1 MANFDIYAA
10 ITDRIIAELENGII
24 PWRKPWTGTTTGAI
38 SRETG
43 RPYSLLNQMLLG
55 TPGEYLTWNQVKKE
69 GGSVK
74 KGAKAKM
81 VVFWKVY
88 PARRRTP
95 TARPSPTPKES
106 PSWEG
111 LPVLRYF
118 NVFHIDDC
126 EGIKPKYTA
135 ETTKHADPTST
146 PKKPLPTTFPAL
158 VLRFE
163 NVRQD
168 QAYYSPSMD
177 LIRLPLMEQ
186 FPDTAEYYST
196 LFHEATHSTGHP
208 KRLDRL
214 PKDAIAAHFG
224 SEGVQQR
231 GACRRDR
238 RGLHLECA
246 GHRNRRHLQKLRR
259 LYPILA
265 QGAQERQAN
274 DRQRRRPR
282 RKGRQ
287 ADSEHRRITPRK
299 HSAR

>member
-81 VVFWKVY
+81 VVFWKIY
-88 PARRRTP
+88 PREKKNADGQTVTDSEGKP
-95 TARPSPTPKES
+95 IM
-106 PSWEG
+106 EG

-118 NVFHIDDC
+118 NVFHIEDC
-126 EGIKPKYTA
+126 EGIAPKYTA
-135 ETTKHADPTST
+135 ENTKHADPIQYAEE
-146 PKKPLPTTFPAL
+146 TFADY
-158 VLRFE
+158 VSRSGVRFE

-168 QAYYSPSMD
+168 QAYYSPSLD
-177 LIRLPLMEQ
+177 LIRLPLMDQ
-186 FPDTAEYYST
+186 FPSTAEYYST

-214 PKDAIAAHFG
+214 PQDAIAAHFG
-224 SEGVQQR
+224 SEEYSKEELVAEI
-231 GACRRDR
+231 GAASILNVLGMETASTFKNSAAYIQSWLRALKNDKRMIVSAAAR
-238 RGLHLECA
+238 AEKA
-246 GHRNRRHLQKLRR
+246 VKL
-259 LYPILA
+259 ILNTA
-265 QGAQERQAN
+265 E
-274 DRQRRRPR
+274 
-282 RKGRQ
+282 
-287 ADSEHRRITPRK
+287 
-299 HSAR
+299 